1 MSKLNDEQKQ
11 HIDRI
16 ATKMAENMQDRDTL
30 ARDKMLCSAFLIGL
44 VQNHQKPED
53 GRLAFPIE
61 ASWSEAS
68 KRITDT
74 ELGLLHK
81 LGRMRHQCQVTIAS
95 LDSWDT
101 TDKSCWASSSR
112 RTMPDTAHAEFY
124 K

>member
-81 LGRMRHQCQVTIAS
+81 LGAPNAPPMPGD
-95 LDSWDT
+95 DSFVGFLGYYGQI
-101 TDKSCWASSSR
+101 
-112 RTMPDTAHAEFY
+112 MLGVLFAEDNA
-124 K
+124 